1 MRKQFLTS
9 FPLTEVKKRTFPKLT
24 IMGYTSEIVNV
35 VRLRGRL
42 TRPNILSH
50 IPPTCQAFWE
60 YFVKSILCFKYGDI
74 MNGTFLNTSIV
85 GRDENQEYHCICAEP
100 FWSKYAVCT
109 KDGSTCVL
117 TTDGTCLTDINAKTV
132 LKLQAGFRPYYAR
145 DIHANE
151 KPFLECLLEAI
162 DSHVLDICSEL
173 GIMRVNL
180 NDWDN
185 ALFQEKNAF

>member
-1 MRKQFLTS
+1 
-9 FPLTEVKKRTFPKLT
+9 
-24 IMGYTSEIVNV
+24 
-35 VRLRGRL
+35 
-42 TRPNILSH
+42 
-50 IPPTCQAFWE
+50 
-60 YFVKSILCFKYGDI
+60 

-173 GIMRVNL
+173 GIMTVKL

-185 ALFQEKNAF
+185 ALFRK